1 MGYEDILV
9 NVPLVGNSHQV
20 DLALNIAKKFN
31 AHATGICV
39 LPEAAILRDAVQ
51 SPFILM
57 NEEEASETIRREYEK
72 VAELEKQ
79 FSAAAEQAGVSH
91 NWRSGEGDPAEVLL
105 LATRLHDMVI
115 VGQSGNEQD
124 LLWGAATQLA
134 LSGTPTL
141 ILPAGW
147 SRTELP
153 QRVLL
158 AWNGS
163 AQAAAAARNA
173 LPLLKTAS
181 TVTLLIGQNR
191 EAPPERARLTPV
203 SIEEYLSRHGVNVEI
218 ADLAGRDSDA
228 GAGILGYTETLKPDM
243 IVMGAYGRSRFR
255 EWVLGGATRQVLED
269 MKVPVFMA
277 H

>member
-72 VAELEKQ
+72 VADLEKQ

-105 LATRLHDMVI
+105 LATRLHDLVI

-203 SIEEYLSRHGVNVEI
+203 SIEKYLSRHGVNVEI

>member
-1 MGYEDILV
+1 MSYEDILV

-20 DLALNIAKKFN
+20 DFALTVAKTFG
-31 AHATGICV
+31 AHTTGICV

-57 NEEEASETIRREYEK
+57 NEKDASETIRHEYEK
-72 VAELEKQ
+72 VAELERQ
-79 FSAAAEQAGVSH
+79 FGAAAEQAGVSH
-91 NWRSGEGDPAEVLL
+91 DWRSAEGDPAEVLL
-105 LATRLHDMVI
+105 QATRLYNLVI
-115 VGQSGNEQD
+115 VGQSGAQQD

-134 LSGTPTL
+134 LSGCPTL

-147 SRTELP
+147 SSTELP

-163 AQAAAAARNA
+163 AQAAAAARSA

-181 TVTLLIGQNR
+181 TVTVLKGQNR
-191 EAPPERARLTPV
+191 EAPPERMRLTPV
-203 SIEEYLSRHGVNVEI
+203 SIETYLSRHSVNVEV
-218 ADLAGRDSDA
+218 ADLAEPDADA
-228 GAGILGYTETLKPDM
+228 GAGILKQTETLKPDM

>member
-9 NVPLVGNSHQV
+9 NVPLAGNSHQV
-20 DLALNIAKKFN
+20 ELALTVARQFD

-39 LPEAAILRDAVQ
+39 LPEAAMLRDAVQ

-57 NEEEASETIRREYEK
+57 NEKEASETIRLEYDK
-72 VAELEKQ
+72 AAELEKQ
-79 FSAAAEQAGVSH
+79 FCAAAERAGVSH
-91 NWRSGEGDPAEVLL
+91 NWRTGEGAPAEVLL
-105 LATRLHDMVI
+105 QATRLHDLVI
-115 VGQSGNEQD
+115 VGQAGAERD
-124 LLWGAATQLA
+124 LLWGSATQLA
-134 LSGTPTL
+134 LSGCPTL

-181 TVTLLIGQNR
+181 AVTLLMGQGR
-191 EAPPERARLTPV
+191 EVPPERMRLTPV
-203 SIEEYLSRHGVNVEI
+203 SIENYLTRHGVNVEI
-218 ADLAGRDSDA
+218 ADLAEPDSDA
-228 GAGILGYTETLKPDM
+228 GDGILKNAESAKPDM

-255 EWVLGGATRQVLED
+255 EWVLGGATRQVLEN